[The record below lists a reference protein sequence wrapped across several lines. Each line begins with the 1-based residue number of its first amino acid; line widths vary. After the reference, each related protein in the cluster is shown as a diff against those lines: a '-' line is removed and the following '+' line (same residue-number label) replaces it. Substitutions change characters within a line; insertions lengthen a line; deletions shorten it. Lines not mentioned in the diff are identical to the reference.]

1 MLDVLS
7 SDNNDTSSNRKFGAL
22 FFLQYS
28 FTPMRA
34 EQVTVQQPA
43 AVGAAVLVL
52 CASVREHL
60 LGDWL
65 PVDVLDYDI
74 AGFPES
80 VGNFHSFLSLLQPAC
95 LQHSL
100 LQ

>member
-1 MLDVLS
+1 
-7 SDNNDTSSNRKFGAL
+7 
-22 FFLQYS
+22 
-28 FTPMRA
+28 MRA

-80 VGNFHSFLSLLQPAC
+80 VSFHPHRSLASFLFFSTNLAQAGQSQHLLPADFRCRQPFGLIFA
-95 LQHSL
+95 LIS
-100 LQ
+100 